1 MFENIEKTTKVIAAA
16 AASISVVGGG
26 WTLTEKSG
34 LFHKEILEWAPEHF
48 NISNGR
54 ADGGFRVVA
63 ARRKARDDCTVEDFR
78 IGIIDQDGVAHEAK
92 PSFSRVSVPASDKV
106 HRFGYRISL
115 MTPDEVAPGKAQ
127 LVAQIRY
134 KCPEGDKTISYPTH
148 DNLTFIIEEA
158 K

>member
-16 AASISVVGGG
+16 AASISVVGGS
-26 WTLTEKSG
+26 WTLTEKTG
-34 LFHKEILEWAPEHF
+34 LFQKEILEWAPEHF
-48 NISNGR
+48 SVSNGR
-54 ADGGFRVVA
+54 ADGGFRIVA

-115 MTPDEVAPGKAQ
+115 TTPDEVAPGKAQ

-134 KCPEGDKTISYPTH
+134 KCPEGEKTIAYPTH
-148 DNLTFIIEEA
+148 ENLTFIIEEA

>member
-1 MFENIEKTTKVIAAA
+1 MFENIEKTTKLIAAA
-16 AASISVVGGG
+16 AASLSVVGGG
-26 WTLTEKSG
+26 WTLSEKFG
-34 LFHKEILEWAPEHF
+34 FFDKEVLEWAPEHF
-48 NISNGR
+48 AVSNGR

-78 IGIIDQDGVAHEAK
+78 IGIVDQDGVAHEAK
-92 PSFSRVSVPASDKV
+92 PSFSRVSIPASDTV
-106 HRFGYRISL
+106 QRFGYRISL

-134 KCPEGDKTISYPTH
+134 KCPEGEKTIAYPTH
-148 DNLTFIIEEA
+148 DNLTFVIEEA